1 MSESQ
6 NIFDTKKEFNK
17 WLKEL
22 TESEVSLIIEMMN
35 EASQLGYDSGMRD
48 AQSSFQD
55 EVSYRGWH

>member
-1 MSESQ
+1 MSELQ

-48 AQSSFQD
+48 AHSSFQD